1 MTAEHYLI
9 STMYCFARYLC
20 WIEILKHNISLLEF
34 NEDNN
39 TREFNHHVKRIER
52 MLADTHGRKCFTLKT
67 TSDQPVFQFMQMEI
81 GEALCV
87 AGTAEL
93 ECMTFHAFRLNYAEL
108 LSQNK
113 GMAQLQKLV
122 LSGIRTNANDFCMLR
137 LKLIHN
143 ALVDLL
149 NFLNAYNGLDA
160 AEPLDKLPLDF
171 FDQAKYDKKWPAFF
185 PKKLLRN

>member
-1 MTAEHYLI
+1 MTAEHAILLVRCTVLHAI
-9 STMYCFARYLC
+9 CAGLQ
-20 WIEILKHNISLLEF
+20 ILKHNISLLEF

-137 LKLIHN
+137 LLKLIHN

-160 AEPLDKLPLDF
+160 AEPLDKSACLFLLS
-171 FDQAKYDKKWPAFF
+171 QAKYDKKMARVLP
-185 PKKLLRN
+185 